1 MTTVISSTK
10 TKHGDGESD
19 CRCAG
24 DTPAHHGALG
34 HLRCVKAVGQRCVG
48 SGGQGGR
55 LRRRWCHA
63 VPPANVPPAA
73 GSRAL
78 VRHQQLKWWMPTAPV
93 IDMKH
98 YGNFSKLKK
107 MLHVN

>member
-19 CRCAG
+19 CRCAS

-55 LRRRWCHA
+55 LRRRCHA

-93 IDMKH
+93 IDER
-98 YGNFSKLKK
+98 F
-107 MLHVN
+107 